1 MFSNIRFLI
10 LIFNSKIIMREQ
22 ELAELEE
29 HVRALEQTNLD
40 INERLNTAHVTDAT
54 AFSYYN

>member
-1 MFSNIRFLI
+1 
-10 LIFNSKIIMREQ
+10 MREQ

-40 INERLNTAHVTDAT
+40 ISERLNTAHVTDAT